1 MGSSDRFAPSRM
13 TATFHPFST
22 AVCRSRRALMACV
35 LATFGSACFDDDPLP
50 VAAPANPAGYGPPPA
65 AYSASGAAALVATGG
80 ACDPAAASWSPG
92 ALPGLVVWLDAEDAP
107 QGYVQAWRDR
117 SPAANDAR
125 QPVPAYQ
132 PMRANGAIGG
142 YPAVRFDGRRALLEI
157 ADAPSLEWAFDDY
170 AILVVARFSVDRGT
184 TFQML
189 YQKVATTAPWD
200 GPSLYVNGAK
210 PTQATTVTA
219 QMSQYAF
226 ATSAHDRLD
235 DAPHVFVSRRV
246 GAALEVRV
254 DGAPEGATVLATPID
269 VSAPRRPVQIG
280 QNGDHRPGFQALE
293 GDVAEVVAVR
303 GILPDDQLRVLEC
316 YLTVK
321 YSRGP

>member
-1 MGSSDRFAPSRM
+1 M
-13 TATFHPFST
+13 
-22 AVCRSRRALMACV
+22 
-35 LATFGSACFDDDPLP
+35 LATFASACFDDPPP
-50 VAAPANPAGYGPPPA
+50 VSAPANSTGYGRPPVAYYGRGYRNGPPA
-65 AYSASGAAALVATGG
+65 VVAAGG
-80 ACDPAAASWSPG
+80 ECDPSAASWSLD
-92 ALPGLVVWLDAEDAP
+92 ALPGLVVWLDAADAP

-117 SPAANDAR
+117 SPAGNDAR
-125 QPVPAYQ
+125 QPEPAYR
-132 PMRANGAIGG
+132 PVRADGAIGG
-142 YPAVRFDGRRALLEI
+142 FPAVRFDGRRTLLEI

-170 AILVVARFSVDRGT
+170 AVLVVARFSVSLGT
-184 TFQML
+184 TYQML
-189 YQKVATTAPWD
+189 FQKVTTTAPWD

-210 PTQATTVTA
+210 PSQGTTATA

-226 ATSAHDRLD
+226 ATTAHDRLD

-246 GAALEVRV
+246 GPNLEVRV
-254 DGAPEGATVLATPID
+254 DGTPEGATVLATPID

-303 GILPDDQLRVLEC
+303 GVLPDDQLRAVEC

-321 YSRGP
+321 YLRMP